1 MQTIHWGIIGC
12 GDVTE
17 LKSGPAFNKVDHS
30 RLVAVM
36 RRDAVKAEDY
46 ARRHHVPRWYDDA
59 AKLIHD
65 PEVNAIYVA
74 TPPSSHEEYVIAAVR
89 AGKPVY
95 VEKPMANDYAA
106 ACRMNDVA
114 AAKGIKLVVA
124 HYRREQPR
132 FRKVKQLIDAKA
144 IGEILLVRLELSKP
158 PMTAAEMADPK
169 IGWRVVPAI
178 AGGGLFHDLGTHQLD
193 LMSYFFGPAQKVTGF
208 AANQGHN
215 YAADDLVVGNIL
227 YENGV
232 AFSGTWCFNAAPA
245 ATRDHCEIIGTK
257 GKISFAVFST
267 DTVTVMT
274 DDSTVTHSFDP
285 LLHVQQPMIDATV
298 RYFLDEGPN
307 PSSGPEGAEIMRLI
321 EAFVRKTSAAFFLM
335 FLFLVHA
342 AAQPTDAQY
351 PIIPYPAQ
359 LTPAPGHFII
369 TPATTI
375 VLPGD
380 GLFRNEADML
390 NILFTHS
397 FGKPLGKGTP
407 ASKKAIRFTYDSSIE
422 AEEGYRLII
431 TPLGMTLAAHTAA
444 GMFMAVQTIRQLLP
458 AQTERPLTRQWRTIA
473 LPAVNIEDAPAW
485 SWRGMHLDV
494 SRHFF
499 SIGYLKKF
507 IDVMAL
513 YKMNRLH
520 LHLTD
525 DQGWRIE
532 IKKYPLLTE
541 QGAWRTFDKN
551 DSACIRKSHDNPDF
565 TIDPQ
570 HIRHKDGKTQYG
582 GFYTQEQMKGLVAY
596 AAARHIDIIPEIDMP
611 GHMMAAITA
620 YPYLSCN
627 GENTFGEL
635 FSKPICPC
643 SETTFEFAENVFTE
657 IMAIFPSPYIHI
669 GGDEVDRSDWAKSP
683 ACKALMQR
691 EGISDL
697 PALQSY
703 FINRM
708 EKFFRSRGRRLI
720 GWDEVIEGGI
730 NPTAVVMYWRSW
742 VPDAPV
748 KAARNGNSVIMAPGD
763 PLYFDNPPD
772 QNSLSRIYHFNPIPA
787 RLVGQERKA
796 IIGAQAELWSE
807 NIPSERRADYM
818 FMPRMTAL
826 SELLWTNKR
835 EDYPSYLDRLQ
846 QQYRRLDELQVHYR
860 LPDLPGIITENV
872 FVDADTLTVKKP
884 LADMRIFY
892 TTDGSLPR
900 MSATE
905 LKMRLIIKKSATI
918 KLAAFMSNGLCGDIY
933 TLHFKQQDYAEA
945 IRADSGTR
953 PGLVCH
959 YYKAFFKQTSLIS
972 GAKSDSTF
980 LSNTITVPA
989 TVTAPSF
996 AINYKGYIDI
1006 PADGI
1011 YSFFLTCDDGGVL
1024 KIAGRVVV
1032 DNDGLHSAIEK
1043 NGQIPLRKGLQPF
1056 DLDFIEGGGGYT
1068 LKLQYSING
1077 SEPVDIPSEWFKNT
1091 RR

>member
-1 MQTIHWGIIGC
+1 MQT
-12 GDVTE
+12 
-17 LKSGPAFNKVDHS
+17 
-30 RLVAVM
+30 
-36 RRDAVKAEDY
+36 
-46 ARRHHVPRWYDDA
+46 
-59 AKLIHD
+59 LIH
-65 PEVNAIYVA
+65 PKA
-74 TPPSSHEEYVIAAVR
+74 TFSLLFLLSLFVL
-89 AGKPVY
+89 K
-95 VEKPMANDYAA
+95 AA
-106 ACRMNDVA
+106 A
-114 AAKGIKLVVA
+114 
-124 HYRREQPR
+124 QP
-132 FRKVKQLIDAKA
+132 
-144 IGEILLVRLELSKP
+144 
-158 PMTAAEMADPK
+158 
-169 IGWRVVPAI
+169 
-178 AGGGLFHDLGTHQLD
+178 
-193 LMSYFFGPAQKVTGF
+193 VT
-208 AANQGHN
+208 
-215 YAADDLVVGNIL
+215 
-227 YENGV
+227 
-232 AFSGTWCFNAAPA
+232 
-245 ATRDHCEIIGTK
+245 
-257 GKISFAVFST
+257 
-267 DTVTVMT
+267 
-274 DDSTVTHSFDP
+274 
-285 LLHVQQPMIDATV
+285 
-298 RYFLDEGPN
+298 
-307 PSSGPEGAEIMRLI
+307 
-321 EAFVRKTSAAFFLM
+321 
-335 FLFLVHA
+335 
-342 AAQPTDAQY
+342 AQPTDARY

-369 TPATTI
+369 TPVTRI
-375 VLPGD
+375 VLPG
-380 GLFRNEADML
+380 GSLFRKEANAL
-390 NILFTHS
+390 NVLLAHS
-397 FGKPLGKGTP
+397 LGQPLAGGTQ

-422 AEEGYRLII
+422 AEEGYHLTI
-431 TPLGMTLAAHTAA
+431 TPLGMTVAARTAA
-444 GMFMAVQTIRQLLP
+444 GMFMAVQTVRQLLP
-458 AQTERPLTRQWRTIA
+458 AQGEPPLAHPLGTIA

-532 IKKYPLLTE
+532 IKKYPLLTG

-565 TIDPQ
+565 AIDPQ
-570 HIRHKDGKTQYG
+570 HIRHKDGVTQYG
-582 GFYTQEQMKGLVAY
+582 GFYTQAQMKGLVAY

-620 YPYLSCN
+620 YPWLSCN

-643 SETTFEFAENVFTE
+643 NETTFEFAENVFTE
-657 IMAIFPSPYIHI
+657 IMDIFPSPYIHI

-708 EKFFRSRGRRLI
+708 EKFFRSKGRRLI

-730 NPTAVVMYWRSW
+730 DPTAVVMYWRSW

-772 QNSLSRIYHFNPIPA
+772 QNSLSRVYHFNPIPA

-826 SELLWTNKR
+826 SELLWTNKS

-860 LPDLPGIITENV
+860 LPDLPDIITENV

-884 LADMRIFY
+884 MADMRIFY

-900 MSATE
+900 TSSAE
-905 LKMRLIIKKSATI
+905 LKTALIIKQSAMI
-918 KLAAFMSNGLCGDIY
+918 KLAAFTPNGLRGDIY
-933 TLHFKQQDYAEA
+933 TLHYSRQDYSEA
-945 IRADSGTR
+945 VQADAIH

-972 GAKSDSTF
+972 GAKSESTF

-1068 LKLQYSING
+1068 LKLQYSVNG
-1077 SEPVDIPSEWFKNT
+1077 SEPADIPSDWFKN
-1091 RR
+1091 

>member
-1 MQTIHWGIIGC
+1 MQT
-12 GDVTE
+12 
-17 LKSGPAFNKVDHS
+17 
-30 RLVAVM
+30 
-36 RRDAVKAEDY
+36 
-46 ARRHHVPRWYDDA
+46 
-59 AKLIHD
+59 LIH
-65 PEVNAIYVA
+65 PK
-74 TPPSSHEEYVIAAVR
+74 AA
-89 AGKPVY
+89 
-95 VEKPMANDYAA
+95 
-106 ACRMNDVA
+106 
-114 AAKGIKLVVA
+114 
-124 HYRREQPR
+124 
-132 FRKVKQLIDAKA
+132 
-144 IGEILLVRLELSKP
+144 LS
-158 PMTAAEMADPK
+158 
-169 IGWRVVPAI
+169 
-178 AGGGLFHDLGTHQLD
+178 
-193 LMSYFFGPAQKVTGF
+193 
-208 AANQGHN
+208 
-215 YAADDLVVGNIL
+215 
-227 YENGV
+227 
-232 AFSGTWCFNAAPA
+232 
-245 ATRDHCEIIGTK
+245 
-257 GKISFAVFST
+257 
-267 DTVTVMT
+267 
-274 DDSTVTHSFDP
+274 
-285 LLHVQQPMIDATV
+285 
-298 RYFLDEGPN
+298 
-307 PSSGPEGAEIMRLI
+307 
-321 EAFVRKTSAAFFLM
+321 
-335 FLFLVHA
+335 FLFLMSLFVLKA
-342 AAQPTDAQY
+342 AAQPADAQY
-351 PIIPYPAQ
+351 PIIPYPASALNVL
-359 LTPAPGHFII
+359 LTNSLGQ
-369 TPATTI
+369 
-375 VLPGD
+375 
-380 GLFRNEADML
+380 
-390 NILFTHS
+390 
-397 FGKPLGKGTP
+397 PLANGTP
-407 ASKKAIRFTYDSSIE
+407 ASKKAIRFIHDGSIE

-431 TPLGMTLAAHTAA
+431 SPMGMTVTARTPA

-458 AQTERPLTRQWRTIA
+458 AQAERPLTRPLRTIA

-499 SIGYLKKF
+499 SIAYLKKL

-551 DSACIRKSHDNPDF
+551 DSACMRKSHDNPDF
-565 TIDPQ
+565 AIDPQ
-570 HIRHKDGKTQYG
+570 HIRHKDGKTLYG

-620 YPYLSCN
+620 YPFLSCN
-627 GENTFGEL
+627 GENMFGEL

-643 SETTFEFAENVFTE
+643 KETTFEFAENVFSE
-657 IMAIFPSPYIHI
+657 IMDIFPSQYIHI
-669 GGDEVDRSDWAKSP
+669 GGDEVDRSDWAKSA
-683 ACKALMQR
+683 ACKALMQQ
-691 EGISDL
+691 EGILDL

-708 EKFFRSRGRRLI
+708 EKFFNSRGRRLI
-720 GWDEVIEGGI
+720 GWDEVIEGGVKPSAI
-730 NPTAVVMYWRSW
+730 VMYWRSW
-742 VPDAPV
+742 VPEAPV

-772 QNSLSRIYHFNPIPA
+772 QNSLSRVYHFNPIPA
-787 RLVGQERKA
+787 RLVGMERKA

-826 SELLWTNKR
+826 AELLWTNKS

-846 QQYRRLDELQVHYR
+846 RQYRRLDELQVHYR
-860 LPDLPGIITENV
+860 LPDLPDIITENV
-872 FVDADTLTVKKP
+872 FVDADTLTIRKP
-884 LADMRIFY
+884 MADMRIFY

-905 LKMRLIIKKSATI
+905 LKTPLIIERSTVI
-918 KLAAFMSNGLCGDIY
+918 KLAAFTPNGLRGDIY
-933 TLHFKQQDYAEA
+933 TLHFKRQDYAEA
-945 IRADSGTR
+945 IRRDETH

-996 AINYKGYIDI
+996 AVNYKGYIDI

-1024 KIAGRVVV
+1024 RIADRTVV

-1043 NGQIPLRKGLQPF
+1043 NGQIALRKGLQSF

-1068 LKLQYSING
+1068 LKLQYSVNG
-1077 SEPVDIPSEWFKNT
+1077 SEPADIPSGWFKN
-1091 RR
+1091 